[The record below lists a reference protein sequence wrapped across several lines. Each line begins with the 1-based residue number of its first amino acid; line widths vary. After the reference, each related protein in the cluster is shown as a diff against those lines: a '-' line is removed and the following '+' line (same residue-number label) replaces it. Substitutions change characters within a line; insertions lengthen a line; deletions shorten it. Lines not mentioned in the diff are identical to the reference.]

1 MNREEFGMLVKALR
15 TEVIMLPEG
24 RPMTQQE
31 LAKKTMHS
39 PRTIGQIEQ
48 GDKRNLEPQI
58 IASLADAF
66 GLTSMERTAFY
77 AAAAQVDIDPRS
89 AIPGDPADVLKMLI
103 KASRTIQI
111 PAFIYD
117 SLYTIVAANS
127 LMLKLSNVQDSLIES
142 GHESAAGFNLLR
154 YYFVDDSP
162 FPSVLGP
169 GWERFAIRNVQHF
182 RASSLQYRHTKQ
194 FDLIFSELCKYD
206 RFQDFWARTRYVGE
220 DIFYNWEGVDY
231 HHPEY
236 GHMTYIVSEV
246 PTLTGSEDLYLV
258 SYIPRNKQTT
268 IVFQEMVSQ
277 LGANMHRLGKWP
289 YDDGE
294 AISAT

>member
-1 MNREEFGMLVKALR
+1 MNREEFGKLVKALR

-31 LAKKTMHS
+31 LADKTMHS
-39 PRTIGQIEQ
+39 SRTIGQIEQ

-58 IASLADAF
+58 IAKLADAF

-89 AIPGDPADVLKMLI
+89 AVPGDPADVLQLLI
-103 KASRTIQI
+103 EAARNIQV

-117 SLYTIVAANS
+117 SLYTVVAANS
-127 LMLKLSNVQDSLIES
+127 LMLKISNVQDELLES
-142 GHESAAGFNLLR
+142 GHDTAAGFNLLR
-154 YYFVDDSP
+154 YYFNDESA

-194 FDLIFSELCKYD
+194 FELVFNDLCQYA
-206 RFQDFWARTRYVGE
+206 RFQDFWSRTRYVGE
-220 DIFYNWEGVDY
+220 DVFYPWEGVDY
-231 HHPEY
+231 HHPEF
-236 GHMTYIVSEV
+236 GALNYIVCEV
-246 PTLTGSEDLYLV
+246 PTLTGYEDLYLV
-258 SYIPRNKQTT
+258 TYVPRNKQTT
-268 IVFQEMVSQ
+268 VVFQNMVSQ
-277 LGANMHRLGKWP
+277 LGANMRRFAKWP
-289 YDDGE
+289 YEDG
-294 AISAT
+294 

>member
-24 RPMTQQE
+24 KPMTQQE
-31 LAKKTMHS
+31 LADKTMNS
-39 PRTIGQIEQ
+39 SRTIGQIEQ

-58 IASLADAF
+58 IAAIADAL

-89 AIPGDPADVLKMLI
+89 AVPSAPADVLQLLLE
-103 KASRTIQI
+103 ASRNIQL

-127 LMLKLSNVQDSLIES
+127 LMLKLSGAQESLLETGHDSP
-142 GHESAAGFNLLR
+142 AGFNVLR
-154 YYFVDDSP
+154 YYFTDESP
-162 FPSVLGP
+162 FPGILGP

-194 FDLIFSELCKYD
+194 FDMIFNELCQYT

-220 DIFYNWEGVDY
+220 DIFYPWEGVDY

-246 PTLTGSEDLYLV
+246 PTLTGREDLYLV
-258 SYIPRNKQTT
+258 TYVPRDKQTT
-268 IVFQEMVSQ
+268 AIFQEMVSQ
-277 LGANMHRLGKWP
+277 LGANMHRLAKWP
-289 YDDGE
+289 YDDVE
-294 AISAT
+294 